1 MHELQHVY
9 SKSVCTVFP
18 EVFGVCFSCRLSQPS
33 LSWCFHVLP
42 CVSPLPVFPVP
53 PACVVLCCVVLCCV
67 VLCVCGLFLLF
78 IVHTCLRSAHLFL
91 PLCAPASPQFVSL
104 QHMFS
109 SVVSPPRWTHV
120 RARSYCLLA
129 VFFISSLCF
138 LVLNACFLR
147 ASGSSTHLSAC
158 LQPSRHHAAFV
169 IPNLPR
175 VFLAHAS
182 PASAITLPHLLPPLS
197 SSSLLSS
204 VSCLP

>member
-1 MHELQHVY
+1 MFIVKVFAQCFL
-9 SKSVCTVFP
+9 KSLVF
-18 EVFGVCFSCRLSQPS
+18 
-33 LSWCFHVLP
+33 
-42 CVSPLPVFPVP
+42 VFPVVSHSHRSP
-53 PACVVLCCVVLCCV
+53 DVSMCYPAFPLSQCSQYPLLVLCCVVLCCV